1 MALVSGISLDPE
13 AAIGVTK
20 RSPPQWVDGVD
31 EVSERI
37 APGVLFAC
45 LLSLGS
51 DMASSV
57 YRMGQF
63 GSRYSCVLRHAHMLN
78 LFIDIPHNRVRVC
91 LSV

>member
-20 RSPPQWVDGVD
+20 RSPPKWVDGVD
-31 EVSERI
+31 EVSERT
-37 APGVLFAC
+37 ARSVWFACC

-51 DMASSV
+51 DTASSV
-57 YRMGQF
+57 YRMSQF
-63 GSRYSCVLRHAHMLN
+63 GSGYTWILRHAHT
-78 LFIDIPHNRVRVC
+78 IKSECVC